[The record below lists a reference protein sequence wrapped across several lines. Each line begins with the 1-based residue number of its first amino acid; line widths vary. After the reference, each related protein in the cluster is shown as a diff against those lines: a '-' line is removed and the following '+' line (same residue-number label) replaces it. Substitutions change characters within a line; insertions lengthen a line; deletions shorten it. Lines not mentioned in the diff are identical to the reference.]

1 MLFRSWWTVLIER
14 LVEENHMLRLALA
27 GPSAELTADYAR
39 QRMML
44 VGESVTLTI
53 LAVAL
58 AGFVVRYARAERTQ
72 NRRLEGMLA
81 ASTHE
86 LKTPIAGVKALLESL
101 KSGVLP
107 PEMMGPFLDK
117 GLVTVDRLEHIVEG
131 ILAFQ
136 HAVAARAPK
145 LQDQPLELWVDAVLA
160 QRLPGEKLECDLGEA
175 GSVVVRAATDTF
187 RVVLENLLDNARKYG
202 GDTVVHLR
210 AHVQGDRVAIEVTDQ
225 GVGFRPEDAR
235 MIFEPYER
243 AGKTERRRGTGLG
256 LYIARTLARS
266 IDGDLT
272 ARSDGEGMGA
282 TFTLL
287 LPRG

>member
-145 LQDQPLELWVDAVLA
+145 LQDQP
-160 QRLPGEKLECDLGEA
+160 QIG
-175 GSVVVRAATDTF
+175 
-187 RVVLENLLDNARKYG
+187 
-202 GDTVVHLR
+202 R
-210 AHVQGDRVAIEVTDQ
+210 AHV
-225 GVGFRPEDAR
+225 
-235 MIFEPYER
+235 
-243 AGKTERRRGTGLG
+243 
-256 LYIARTLARS
+256 
-266 IDGDLT
+266 
-272 ARSDGEGMGA
+272 
-282 TFTLL
+282 
-287 LPRG
+287 